1 MNRFLQAAAIC
12 LIGATPCSIASAQT
26 YQDMAGTNNA
36 ARAQTTTTTA
46 TPTTTGATTIVFLGT
61 GMPRPNPKR
70 QGPSFVVEAGGN
82 TYLFDIGVGL
92 MRQAAAAN
100 VNISPP
106 TAAFLS
112 HLHTDHTLGLPD
124 LMFTPWSTDGATS
137 NFPLYGPVGL
147 QWMVNNIQNA
157 YAQDI
162 CVRNVC
168 QMFGKNNYQPPV
180 VTEIKLAYPKGGP
193 SPPPTGTS
201 APTCAACNQACP
213 AGANC
218 TCGAELPKSAPQQV
232 YADSAVKVSA
242 FLVRHGCWD
251 EALGYVIETLAD
263 NKRIVYSG
271 DTRYVANM
279 GAACNGCDVLIH
291 ELYWGTGEPTCGN
304 YMTCFHTTVNEL
316 QQVFK
321 EGKPKKLVVVHQVGS
336 GTASELGI
344 AECSSIK
351 TSGCVIFANDLET
364 VVP

>member
-1 MNRFLQAAAIC
+1 MNGFFQAVAIC
-12 LIGATPCSIASAQT
+12 LIGAAPGSIASAQAYNT
-26 YQDMAGTNNA
+26 ATTTSA
-36 ARAQTTTTTA
+36 AMAQTASTP
-46 TPTTTGATTIVFLGT
+46 PTTTTIVFLGT
-61 GMPRPNPKR
+61 GMPRANPKR
-70 QGPSFVVEAGGN
+70 QGPAFVVQAGGN
-82 TYLFDIGVGL
+82 TYLFDIGVGV
-92 MRQAAAAN
+92 MRQATAAN
-100 VNISPP
+100 VNIGPP

-124 LMFTPWSTDGATS
+124 LMFTAWSTDGAKS

-147 QWMVNNIQNA
+147 QWMVDHIQKA

-168 QMFGKNNYQPPV
+168 QMFGKNNYQPPA

-193 SPPPTGTS
+193 SPPPTGTG
-201 APTCAACNQACP
+201 APTCSACNQVCP
-213 AGANC
+213 AGQKC
-218 TCGAELPKSAPQQV
+218 TCGDDLPKSAPQQV
-232 YADSAVKVSA
+232 YADSAVRVSA

-263 NKRIVYSG
+263 KKRIVYSG

-291 ELYWGTGEPTCGN
+291 ELYWGTGEASCGN
-304 YMTCFHTTVNEL
+304 YMTCFHTTVNQL

-344 AECSSIK
+344 PECSSTT
-351 TSGCVIFANDLET
+351 TSGCVIFANDLQT
-364 VVP
+364 VTP

>member
-1 MNRFLQAAAIC
+1 MNRFLQVVAIC
-12 LIGATPCSIASAQT
+12 LIGAAPGCIASAQT
-26 YQDMAGTNNA
+26 YEDMSRTKSPAKTQI
-36 ARAQTTTTTA
+36 RTTTTA
-46 TPTTTGATTIVFLGT
+46 TAIVFLGT
-61 GMPRPNPKR
+61 GMPAPNPKR
-70 QGPSFVVEAGGN
+70 QGPSFVVETGGN

-124 LMFTPWSTDGATS
+124 LMFTPWSSGGAKS
-137 NFPLYGPVGL
+137 DFPLYGPVGL

-157 YAQDI
+157 YTQDI

-180 VTEIKLAYPKGGP
+180 VTEIKLPYPKTGP
-193 SPPPTGTS
+193 TPPPTGAS
-201 APTCAACNQACP
+201 APTCTACNETCP
-213 AGANC
+213 AGTKC
-218 TCGAELPKSAPQQV
+218 TCGPELPKSAPQLV
-232 YADSAVKVSA
+232 YSDSAVKVSA

-251 EALGYVIETLAD
+251 EALGYVVETLGD
-263 NKRIVYSG
+263 HKRIVYSG

-291 ELYWGTGEPTCGN
+291 ELYWGTGDATCGN
-304 YMTCFHTTVNEL
+304 YMTCFHTTVKEL

-321 EGKPKKLVVVHQVGS
+321 EGKPKVLVVVHQVGS

-344 AECSSIK
+344 PECSSTR
-351 TSGCVIFANDLET
+351 TSGCVIFANDLQT
-364 VVP
+364 VSP

>member
-1 MNRFLQAAAIC
+1 MNRLLQAAAIC
-12 LIGATPCSIASAQT
+12 LIGAASGSLASAQT
-26 YQDMAGTNNA
+26 YQEMAGAKSA
-36 ARAQTTTTTA
+36 AKAQTTA
-46 TPTTTGATTIVFLGT
+46 MGTTIVFLGT
-61 GMPRPNPKR
+61 GMPSPNPKR

-82 TYLFDIGVGL
+82 TYLFDMGVGL

-124 LMFTPWSTDGATS
+124 LMFTPWSAGGAKS
-137 NFPLYGPVGL
+137 NFPLYGPEGL

-157 YAQDI
+157 YTQDI
-162 CVRNVC
+162 CIRNVC
-168 QMFGKNNYQPPV
+168 QMFGKDNYQPPI
-180 VTEIKLAYPKGGP
+180 VTEIKLKYPTGGP
-193 SPPPTGTS
+193 SPPPKGTS
-201 APTCAACNQACP
+201 APTCAACNQTCP

-218 TCGAELPKSAPQQV
+218 TCGADLPKSAPQQV

-263 NKRIVYSG
+263 NKKIVYSG

-279 GAACNGCDVLIH
+279 ADACNGCDVLIH
-291 ELYWGTGEPTCGN
+291 ELYWGKAEPACGN

-316 QQVFK
+316 QKVFK
-321 EGKPKKLVVVHQVGS
+321 DGKPRKLVVVHQVGS

-344 AECSSIK
+344 PECSSTK
-351 TSGCVIFANDLET
+351 TSSCVIFANDLET
-364 VVP
+364 VMP

>member
-1 MNRFLQAAAIC
+1 MNLLFQAVAIG
-12 LIGATPCSIASAQT
+12 LIAATPGNLASAQT
-26 YQDMAGTNNA
+26 YDDATRVRA
-36 ARAQTTTTTA
+36 AIR
-46 TPTTTGATTIVFLGT
+46 TPTTGTSGTTIVFLGT
-61 GMPRPNPKR
+61 GMPRPDPKR

-124 LMFTPWSTDGATS
+124 LMFTAWSLGNGAKS
-137 NFPLYGPVGL
+137 SFPLYGPVGL
-147 QWMVNNIQNA
+147 QWMVTNIQNA
-157 YAQDI
+157 YTQDI

-168 QMFGKNNYQPPV
+168 QMFGKDNYQPPV
-180 VTEIKLAYPKGGP
+180 VTEIKLAYPTGGP
-193 SPPPTGTS
+193 SPPPAGSS
-201 APTCAACNQACP
+201 APVCKGCSQACP

-218 TCGAELPKSAPQQV
+218 TCGADLPKSAPQKV
-232 YADSAVKVSA
+232 YEDSAVKVSA

-263 NKRIVYSG
+263 NKKIVYSG

-291 ELYWGTGEPTCGN
+291 ELYWGTGDPTCGN
-304 YMTCFHTTVNEL
+304 YMTCFHTTTSQL
-316 QQVFK
+316 KQIFK

-344 AECSSIK
+344 TECSTTK
-351 TSGCVIFANDLET
+351 TSDCVIFANDLQQLT
-364 VVP
+364 P